1 MSILSECTGTENW
14 KTLGLRER
22 LKEETN
28 FWRKAELLKKL
39 ILAEKGLHIDS
50 PKKSRLIAYQSG
62 FPNSHPLQR
71 QFRAALISLENT
83 GDTSPESSNRYSE
96 ACWELFCQKNQLFTA
111 GFCFAHFFD
120 MKQKVRFVKY
130 DFLFI
135 FVWV

>member
-62 FPNSHPLQR
+62 FPKSHPLQR

-96 ACWELFCQKNQLFTA
+96 AC
-111 GFCFAHFFD
+111 
-120 MKQKVRFVKY
+120 
-130 DFLFI
+130 
-135 FVWV
+135 